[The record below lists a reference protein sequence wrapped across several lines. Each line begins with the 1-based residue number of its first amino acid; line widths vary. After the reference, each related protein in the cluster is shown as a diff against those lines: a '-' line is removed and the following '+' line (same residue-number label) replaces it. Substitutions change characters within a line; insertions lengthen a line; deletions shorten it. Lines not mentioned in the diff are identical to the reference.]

1 MRLTMLSV
9 TIGLL
14 FSFSSVSAQ
23 ADGKKLALLVGVE
36 KYDHSKLDLLEF
48 CGDDV
53 ATLEKLLTQQGF
65 QCVVLRNQKEGPQP
79 AAAQR
84 PTAKNINEAVTG
96 LLKGVTRDDL
106 ILVVLTGHGLQ
117 PTGELQPYFCPQ
129 DANPSINEGAAGRQ
143 TLVAPESLVGIGTL
157 LKRLDQ
163 SGIGHKLV
171 LVDACRNAPQMK
183 GLKGIKGGVDSVAFD
198 LLPAQCGVLLSCSQG
213 QFSFENKSLGERGR
227 GAFLHHV
234 ILGLEGKAADEDG
247 DITWDDLTSYVKK
260 SVPKTVAA
268 IYAGTDVVARQTPEG
283 INRLAGSLVL
293 AKKGADKP
301 IPLPMPKPPLDSK
314 PNPSDGKSAF
324 AEAGTKAGQ
333 EWELRR
339 LKMTFCWCPS
349 GKFRMGSPAQEV
361 GRDDDE
367 TEREESVAGFWISK
381 YEVTHHNSRNVDDF
395 AVERTA
401 LNGTPMGNDNFPI
414 DSINWEDARRFCL
427 RLTDAERSRKQLPQS
442 WEFRL
447 PTEVEWEYACR
458 AGTVTPFAFGDTLT
472 SKDARFSTP
481 GASLL
486 AEGGPA
492 DVTTLK
498 ANAWGIAGMHGNL
511 WEWCQAEPGAAQPI
525 RGGSWD
531 SPASA
536 CRSASR
542 SIAPASRKAKTIGFR
557 PVITRVRDSD

>member
-1 MRLTMLSV
+1 MRLSIASV
-9 TIGLL
+9 AIALL
-14 FSFSSVSAQ
+14 VAYSSVSAQ
-23 ADGKKLALLVGVE
+23 ADGRKLALLVGVE
-36 KYDHSKLDLLEF
+36 RYDHSKLDLLEY

-53 ATLEKLLTQQGF
+53 TTLERLLTRQGF
-65 QCVVLRNQKEGPQP
+65 RCVVLRNEKEGPQP
-79 AAAQR
+79 AVAHR
-84 PTAKNINEAVTG
+84 PTAKNINEAVKA
-96 LLKGVTRDDL
+96 LLKGVTREDL

-117 PTGELQPYFCPQ
+117 PTGESQPYFCPQ
-129 DANPSINEGAAGRQ
+129 DANPSIDEDGAGRQ
-143 TLVAPESLVGIGTL
+143 TLVEPDSLVGIGTL

-163 SGIGHKLV
+163 SGVGHKLV

-213 QFSFENKSLGERGR
+213 QFSFENKSLGDGGR

-247 DITWDDLTSYVKK
+247 EISWDDLTSYVKK

-268 IYAGTDVVARQTPEG
+268 IYAGTGVVARQTPEG

-293 AKKGADKP
+293 AKKGIDKP
-301 IPLPMPKPPLDSK
+301 VPLPMPMSPRDSK
-314 PNPSDGKSAF
+314 PNATDAKSGF
-324 AEAGTKAGQ
+324 PEAGVKAGQ
-333 EWELRR
+333 RWDFNR

-349 GKFRMGSPAQEV
+349 GEFRMGSPLTEA

-367 TEREESVAGFWISK
+367 AQKEETVSGFWISK
-381 YEVTHHNSRNVDDF
+381 HEITHRNWRDVDDF
-395 AVERTA
+395 AVQQRRLDGPVQA
-401 LNGTPMGNDNFPI
+401 DDDLPVDLV
-414 DSINWEDARRFCL
+414 NWDDARSFCR
-427 RLTDAERSRKQLPQS
+427 RLTERGVAEKHVPPG

-447 PTEVEWEYACR
+447 PTEIEWEYACR
-458 AGTVTPFAFGDTLT
+458 ADTDTPFAFGDTLH
-472 SKDARFSTP
+472 SKDTRFAAP
-481 GASLL
+481 GASILV
-486 AEGGPA
+486 AGGPA

-498 ANAWGIAGMHGNL
+498 ANAWGIAGMHGNV
-511 WEWCQAEPGAAQPI
+511 WEWCQTEPRAVQPI

-542 SIAPASRKAKTIGFR
+542 SIAPASRKAKNIGFR
-557 PVITRVRDSD
+557 PVIARVRDGD